1 MRQFFWVVIG
11 FVCILQL
18 SAEAQRPKLGLTL
31 SGGGA
36 KGLAHIG
43 ILQAIDSAGLQ
54 VDLLTGTSMGSV
66 VGALYAIGYTG
77 NQIDS
82 IARKIDWNVIF
93 SPVPDVDRIAVDKKK
108 DNEEQIFELKLD
120 GLKFQPI
127 TGVLESQE
135 LWILLSELLMPAY
148 HIKDFDSLRIPFRC
162 VATDV
167 LTGDAVIHKGGNL
180 VYAVRSSM
188 AIPSIFTAVS
198 MDDRLLIDGG
208 VVRNFPARD
217 ARDMGAD
224 LLIGVNVSASYLP
237 AEQMNSAINILYQTA
252 FLRSSE
258 DFKDEMALCDQY
270 IDVDVSRFTAGSFNE
285 ADSILAI
292 GKAVGDSY
300 YPYFK
305 RLADSLNAMEQ
316 ALSRLPL
323 DPLQTQILV
332 RGITIDGLENT
343 TRTAFLER
351 LGLTANV
358 SYSPE
363 QISNAVREVYATRL
377 YKAITFDLQ
386 PNAAGGA
393 TIHFRVQE
401 YPTGGLNV
409 GFHYNSF
416 SNIALMLNYR
426 IVNLLTDK
434 SETSARLA
442 VGDNSH
448 LRLRQEQ
455 YLGRR
460 LNHKLSLSMQFD
472 RVFLPEFVN
481 YSQRQ
486 LFKEQMVN
494 FSLQYDRLIRK
505 NSMTGIGI
513 RYTIASWRPRLL
525 IAENVFIDNRYSTAF
540 FHLVRHDL
548 KTMNYPSSGAYTR
561 LRVEYVF
568 NQQPNI
574 EINGPEGGRIALD
587 ASPLNDYF
595 RTDWRIETYTPL
607 SDRLTWLLHSMGG
620 INFTTTDALFN
631 FYNVG
636 GQFDLFRNQIIFP
649 GFREFE
655 LQGNGIGV
663 VQAGLQRQLSNRLFF
678 ITRFSGGVIGLNQLD
693 LDFGDDLS
701 FFWGTS
707 AAFGFRSPIG
717 PVDASL
723 NYNLTNNTWIGQLN
737 LGWWF

>member
-1 MRQFFWVVIG
+1 MFALFA
-11 FVCILQL
+11 QL
-18 SAEAQRPKLGLTL
+18 TAEAQRPKLGLTL

-54 VDLLTGTSMGSV
+54 VDLVTGTSMGSV
-66 VGALYAIGYTG
+66 VGALYSIGYTG

-82 IARKIDWNVIF
+82 ITRKIDWNVIF
-93 SPVPDVDRIAVDKKK
+93 SPVPDGERIPVDKKK
-108 DNEEQIFELKLD
+108 DNEEQIFELKLK
-120 GLKFQPI
+120 GLQLQPI

-148 HIKDFDSLRIPFRC
+148 HIKDFDSLHIPFRC

-167 LTGDAVIHKGGNL
+167 LTGDAVIHSGGNL

-188 AIPSIFTAVS
+188 AIPSIFTAVN

-217 ARDMGAD
+217 AREMGAD
-224 LLIGVNVSASYLP
+224 ILIGVNVSASYLP
-237 AEQMNSAINILYQTA
+237 PDQMNSAINILYQTA

-258 DFKDEMALCDQY
+258 DFEAEMALCDQY
-270 IDVDVSRFTAGSFNE
+270 IDVDVSRFTAGSFN
-285 ADSILAI
+285 ASDSILAI
-292 GKAVGDSY
+292 GKAAGDQY

-305 RLADSLNAMEQ
+305 HLADSLNAIEM
-316 ALSRLPL
+316 ARKRLPL
-323 DPLQTQILV
+323 NPLNTQILV
-332 RGITIDGLENT
+332 RGITIEGLVNT

-351 LGLTANV
+351 LGLVANMR
-358 SYSPE
+358 YSPDE
-363 QISNAVREVYATRL
+363 ISNAVREVYATRL
-377 YKAITFDLQ
+377 FKSITFDLQ
-386 PNAAGGA
+386 PNPAGGA
-393 TIHFRVQE
+393 AIHFRVQE

-416 SNIALMLNYR
+416 SNIALILNYR

-442 VGDNSH
+442 IGDNSH

-460 LNHKLSLSMQFD
+460 LNHKLSLSMQLD

-494 FSLQYDRLIRK
+494 FSIQYDRLIRK

-513 RYTIASWRPRLL
+513 RHTIASWRPRLL
-525 IAENVFIDNRYSTAF
+525 IDENVSIDNRYNTAYI
-540 FHLVRHDL
+540 HLIRHNL
-548 KTMNYPSSGAYTR
+548 KTLNYPSRGAYTR

-574 EINGPEGGRIALD
+574 EISGPEGAIIAQD
-587 ASPLNDYF
+587 ASPLNAYF

-631 FYNVG
+631 FWNVG
-636 GQFDLFRNQIIFP
+636 GQFDLFRNQIVFP

-678 ITRFSGGVIGLNQLD
+678 VTRFSGGVIGLNQLD
-693 LDFGDDLS
+693 LTFGESLS

-723 NYNLTNNTWIGQLN
+723 NYNVTNNTWIGQLN

>member
-1 MRQFFWVVIG
+1 M
-11 FVCILQL
+11 
-18 SAEAQRPKLGLTL
+18 KL
-31 SGGGA
+31 
-36 KGLAHIG
+36 
-43 ILQAIDSAGLQ
+43 
-54 VDLLTGTSMGSV
+54 
-66 VGALYAIGYTG
+66 
-77 NQIDS
+77 
-82 IARKIDWNVIF
+82 
-93 SPVPDVDRIAVDKKK
+93 
-108 DNEEQIFELKLD
+108 E

-148 HIKDFDSLRIPFRC
+148 HIKDFDSLHIPFRC

-167 LTGDAVIHKGGNL
+167 LTGEAVIHKGGNL

-217 ARDMGAD
+217 AREMGAD

-237 AEQMNSAINILYQTA
+237 VDQMNSAINILYQTT

-258 DFKDEMALCDQY
+258 DFQEEMMLCDQY
-270 IDVDVSRFTAGSFNE
+270 IDVDVSRFTAGSFND

-305 RLADSLNAMEQ
+305 HLADSLNAIEP
-316 ALSRLPL
+316 ARERLSLNPL
-323 DPLQTQILV
+323 NTQILV

-351 LGLTANV
+351 LGLAANM
-358 SYSPE
+358 SYSPDA
-363 QISNAVREVYATRL
+363 ISDAVREVYATRL

-393 TIHFRVQE
+393 NLHFRVQE
-401 YPTGGLNV
+401 YPSGGLNV

-416 SNIALMLNYR
+416 SNIAWILNYR
-426 IVNLLTDK
+426 IVNLLSDK
-434 SETSARLA
+434 SESSARLA
-442 VGDNSH
+442 IGDNSH

-460 LNHKLSLSMQFD
+460 LNHKLSVNLQLD
-472 RVFLPEFVN
+472 RVFLPEFAN

-494 FSLQYDRLIRK
+494 FSIQYDRLIRK
-505 NSMTGIGI
+505 NSMTGVGI
-513 RYTIASWRPRLL
+513 RHTIASWRPRLL
-525 IAENVFIDNRYSTAF
+525 IGENVFIDNRYNTAY

-548 KTMNYPSSGAYTR
+548 KTMNYPGSGAYSR

-574 EINGPEGGRIALD
+574 EIKGPEGGIIAQDGSL
-587 ASPLNDYF
+587 LNAYF

-607 SDRLTWLLHSMGG
+607 SDRLTWLLHTMGG

-631 FYNVG
+631 FWNVG
-636 GQFDLFRNQIIFP
+636 GQFDLFRNQIVFP

-678 ITRFSGGVIGLNQLD
+678 IGKFSGGAIGLNQVD
-693 LDFGDDLS
+693 LAFGDALS

-707 AAFGFRSPIG
+707 AALGFRSPIG